1 MKIPGAHWHISLVAE
16 SPVCIVSQG
25 DARKKHGGRL
35 ALEIMRESAISQTQN
50 WLMPPKTL
58 LREIHIRIPSHSIK
72 KDNNPNK
79 TILNTEVW
87 GIKWRKHQQ
96 LIAIRKAAQDLKEAG
111 KKSGR
116 GQKAL
121 RVRWKLCSASNRS
134 GSNRRGKKREIEDI
148 FELLLSERT
157 KEK

>member
-1 MKIPGAHWHISLVAE
+1 MVIQV
-16 SPVCIVSQG
+16 
-25 DARKKHGGRL
+25 KKHGGRL

-50 WLMPPKTL
+50 WLMNPKALSKESHT
-58 LREIHIRIPSHSIK
+58 RMSSHIIK
-72 KDNNPNK
+72 KMIIPTKDYSQHK
-79 TILNTEVW
+79 IW

-96 LIAIRKAAQDLKEAG
+96 LTEIRKAAQDLKEAG

-116 GQKAL
+116 GWKAL

-134 GSNRRGKKREIEDI
+134 GQAEEKNGEIEDRS